1 MRTLWLA
8 GSALAVLVMPLAN
21 PAEAQAALRGSASP
35 ESTSPAA
42 PKSRPD
48 LEGFW
53 DNRSITDLE
62 RPRGVDQLVVSES
75 EGAALVQ
82 RNPLIILTQME
93 KKSAGQ
99 DPNNTDILKDKNADR
114 GYNTFWIDPGTRL
127 ADVKGQLRTSW
138 IVEPA
143 NGHIPYKAGVTTG
156 GTGLSPVNF
165 DGPETRP
172 LAERCLY
179 MYTAGPVMRNVM
191 YNNTIQIVQ
200 GPDAVVILLEM
211 IHQTRVIPIGGKHG
225 PKEIPKWGGDSI
237 GWYEG
242 DTLVVETIN
251 AHPLQRSLISPAG
264 KLTER
269 FRRWSDTQI
278 LYEFTVDDPTRY
290 TQVWR
295 GEMALNRSSQ
305 PPYEFACHEG
315 NYAMAGILGG
325 ARGLEARG
333 ITPSLG
339 PGIEAGLEAPE

>member
-1 MRTLWLA
+1 MKAPLLA
-8 GSALAVLVMPLAN
+8 LSALGLASIASGGLACAQT
-21 PAEAQAALRGSASP
+21 PAPGAGAK
-35 ESTSPAA
+35 PAA
-42 PKSRPD
+42 SVARPD

-62 RPRGVDQLVVSES
+62 RPRGVSKLVVSEA
-75 EGAALVQ
+75 EGAALVR
-82 RNPLIILTQME
+82 RNPLIILSEME

-99 DPNNTDILKDKNADR
+99 DPNNTEILKDKNADR

-143 NGHIPYKAGVTTG
+143 DGRIPYKPGVTTG
-156 GTGLSPVNF
+156 GTGLSPTNF

-200 GPDAVVILLEM
+200 APDAVMIMLEM
-211 IHQTRVIPIGGKHG
+211 IHQTRIIPIGASHG

-269 FRRWSDTQI
+269 FRRWSDGQI

-305 PPYEFACHEG
+305 PPYEYACHEG
-315 NYAMAGILGG
+315 NYAMDGILAG
-325 ARGLEARG
+325 ARELEARG
-333 ITPSLG
+333 IAPALG
-339 PGIEAGLEAPE
+339 PGIEAGLDAPE

>member
-1 MRTLWLA
+1 MKAMWLA
-8 GSALAVLVMPLAN
+8 GSALAVLAMPMMS
-21 PAEAQAALRGSASP
+21 PAEAQTTPKESQRAS
-35 ESTSPAA
+35 TVA
-42 PKSRPD
+42 SRPD

-62 RPRGVDQLVVSES
+62 RPRGVAKLVVSEA
-75 EGAALVQ
+75 EAAALVR
-82 RNPLIILTQME
+82 RNPLIILTEQE
-93 KKSAGQ
+93 RKSVGE
-99 DPNNTDILKDKNADR
+99 DPNNTDLLKDKNADR

-127 ADVKGQLRTSW
+127 ADVKGELRTSW
-138 IVEPA
+138 IVEPSD
-143 NGHIPYKAGVTTG
+143 GRIPYKTGVTTG

-191 YNNTIQIVQ
+191 YNNTMQVVQ
-200 GPDAVVILLEM
+200 APDAVIILLEM
-211 IHQTRVIPIGGKHG
+211 IHQVRIIPIGGKHG
-225 PKEIPKWGGDSI
+225 PSDIPKWGGDSI

-242 DTLVVETIN
+242 DTLVVETVN
-251 AHPLQRSLISPAG
+251 AHPQQRSLISPEG

-295 GEMALNRSSQ
+295 GEMAINRSAQ

-325 ARGLEARG
+325 ARELESKG
-333 ITPSLG
+333 ITPALG
-339 PGIEAGLEAPE
+339 PGIAAGLDVIE